1 MAMKDLQ
8 SLVKHPSVQGGEML
22 LLVSGQP
29 VILSKD
35 GAQKPMGGAVNNQQL
50 MAWLKASLPVDV
62 MGQFQWGRDVQ
73 VSLPVDGHSLPM
85 RVVLGRD
92 KSFRIEI
99 RLIASSENPAGAP
112 TVPIAGPPPGLADP
126 GLTVPVA
133 RMMSPP
139 EEVIDEARLEAELA
153 DLSDGDQPALL
164 VGHADRIAP
173 LREVAAQLGCEAKHS
188 DYLPAVL
195 ESLKYTVF
203 PFVFLVPDGP
213 PEQDPVYQALAAMNM
228 ELRRRQYVV
237 LLGDGYKSGDAFHAF
252 CLSVNLVV
260 NHADAGDLVSLVETH
275 HQRYQKFVAPLHRA
289 LQDAGKF

>member
-1 MAMKDLQ
+1 MAMNDLQ
-8 SLVKHPSVQGGEML
+8 SLVKHPSVQGGEQL

-29 VILSKD
+29 IVLSKG
-35 GAQKPMGGAVNNQQL
+35 GAQKTMGNPVNNQQL

-99 RLIASSENPAGAP
+99 RLISAEQAEPAALTPAALTAETP
-112 TVPIAGPPPGLADP
+112 TVPVQAA
-126 GLTVPVA
+126 PVETA
-133 RMMSPP
+133 PAQT
-139 EEVIDEARLEAELA
+139 EEAAVDEERLDAELA
-153 DLSDGDQPALL
+153 NLGGSDQPALL
-164 VGHADRIAP
+164 VCPPDRLATFS
-173 LREVAAQLGCEAKHS
+173 EVVGELGCEPKHS

-195 ESLKYTVF
+195 ESLKYTVY
-203 PFVFLVPDGP
+203 PFILLQPAGP
-213 PEQDPVYQALAAMNM
+213 VAQDPVYQAIAAMNM
-228 ELRRRQYVV
+228 EMRRRQFVV
-237 LLGDGYKSGDAFHAF
+237 LFGDAYKTGDVFHAF

-260 NHADAGDLVSLVETH
+260 HPRDLGDLAAVIEK
-275 HQRYQKFVAPLHRA
+275 HQQNYQKFVAPLHRA